1 MNEGQ
6 KIRLCRSLYGW
17 LQALVGVL
25 VILVLC
31 FTFFGRVMAV
41 DGHSMEP
48 TLEDR
53 SLMLVRRAGYTPAA
67 GDVVVLRKAFGLTD
81 GPIVKR
87 IVATGGQRVEID
99 YRAGTVTVDGQ
110 VLCEPYIKEA
120 MAQPDFQDMVQEGTD
135 LAIFHPNHWK
145 LLRERRAVPLF
156 LRLTLRKMAKQV
168 LRNPL
173 VQRVVRR
180 RICI

>member
-25 VILVLC
+25 VVLVLC

-120 MAQPDFQDMVQEGTD
+120 MAQPWYENLTAMTVPEGCVFVLGDNRNGSNDSRDVT
-135 LAIFHPNHWK
+135 LG
-145 LLRERRAVPLF
+145 AVDVRYILG
-156 LRLTLRKMAKQV
+156 KAE
-168 LRNPL
+168 L
-173 VQRVVRR
+173 VFFPPGAAGLIQ
-180 RICI
+180 